1 MKYLIIFLSVLFLGV
16 VAIAQSVTST
26 TLVNMQPPDAQEVAG
41 FIKAIGGWK
50 MLGLMGIAMGAVQAA
65 ILVIRSNFVKLEGQY
80 TLLLVLGLSLISGV
94 LVLTSG
100 GMALGEAAIHS
111 QTLAALQVFINQI
124 WKQFVEK
131 DDVPTLAQ

>member
-50 MLGLMGIAMGAVQAA
+50 MLGAVQAA
-65 ILVIRSNFVKLEGQY
+65 ILVIRSNFVKLEGKY
-80 TLLLVLGLSLISGV
+80 KLLLVLGLSLISGV